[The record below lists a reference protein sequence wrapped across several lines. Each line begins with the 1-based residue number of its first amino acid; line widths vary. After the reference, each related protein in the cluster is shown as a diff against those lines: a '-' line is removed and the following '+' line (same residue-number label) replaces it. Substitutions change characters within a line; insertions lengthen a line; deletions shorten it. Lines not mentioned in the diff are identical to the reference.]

1 MKMNFL
7 KMPVAMAVC
16 GLMLFS
22 CSETEESAEI
32 PGEGQQ
38 TETTDSVRTVT
49 YEASLSQD
57 LYDFFDMDLT
67 YTNARGETVTER
79 MTQDVQ
85 FTITPTVKL
94 DSVVMKV
101 IGTPKADMPEINDTA
116 MYKKEL
122 RYNMN
127 VNSSNK
133 GFSTDKQPFRG
144 DKWGEYVSKERTLV
158 SHVITF

>member
-1 MKMNFL
+1 
-7 KMPVAMAVC
+7 MPVAMAVC

-22 CSETEESAEI
+22 CSEAEDEI
-32 PGEGQQ
+32 PGQGQQ
-38 TETTDSVRTVT
+38 TETNDSIRTVT
-49 YEASLSQD
+49 YEASFSQD

-79 MTQDVQ
+79 VTHDVQ

-101 IGTPKADMPEINDTA
+101 TGTPKANMPEINDTA

-127 VNSSNK
+127 INSSNND
-133 GFSTDKQPFRG
+133 SSADIQPFRG
-144 DKWGEYVSKERTLV
+144 DKWREYVSRERTLV

>member
-1 MKMNFL
+1 
-7 KMPVAMAVC
+7 MAVC

-22 CSETEESAEI
+22 CSEAEDEI
-32 PGEGQQ
+32 SGQGQQ
-38 TETTDSVRTVT
+38 TETDDSVRTVT
-49 YEASLSQD
+49 YEASFSQD

-116 MYKKEL
+116 MYKKEEQCNIVVKNKAQEVIRTATESSTKSL
-122 RYNMN
+122 RGNIWKTW
-127 VNSSNK
+127 VSNEK
-133 GFSTDKQPFRG
+133 SF
-144 DKWGEYVSKERTLV
+144 VSE
-158 SHVITF
+158 VIKF